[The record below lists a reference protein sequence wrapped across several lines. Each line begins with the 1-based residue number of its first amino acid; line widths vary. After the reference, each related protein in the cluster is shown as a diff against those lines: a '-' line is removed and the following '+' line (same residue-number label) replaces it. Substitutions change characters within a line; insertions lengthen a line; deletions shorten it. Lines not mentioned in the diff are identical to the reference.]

1 MGFAATIV
9 TLCLVLLGTP
19 LFIVIAASGL
29 LFLYRNG
36 IDFSAVIIELY
47 KLAHTPTL
55 TALPLFALAG
65 YVLAESNAPRR
76 LVRLSDALL
85 GWLPGGLAVIAL
97 LVSAVF
103 TALTGATGLTI
114 VAMGGLLF
122 PALQQQKYPEGF
134 SLGLLTTSGTLGL
147 LFPPSFPLIL
157 YGIVAQ
163 TSIDQLFLA
172 GILPGILLVLFLSL
186 YSVWKGYRSEVARPR
201 FTFLELRGALR
212 EAIWEM
218 PLPFVVLGGIY
229 GGYVAISEAAVLT
242 VLYVLVVEMGVYRDV
257 KFKDLKSITI
267 KSSILVGGILII
279 LGVSFGLTNTLINEE
294 IPAKLLD
301 FMKGHVES
309 PLAFLA
315 WLNLFLL
322 AAGCLLGMFPALI
335 VVVPMILPVAQAYG
349 IHPIHLGI
357 ILLTNLEI
365 GASLPPVGI
374 NLFVASLR
382 FERPI
387 LDLYRASVPYILILL
402 LALIVIT
409 YSPALS
415 LAILGKAIN
424 P

>member
-29 LFLYRNG
+29 LFLYRSG

-122 PALQQQKYPEGF
+122 PALQQQKYPEKF

-172 GILPGILLVLFLSL
+172 GILPGILLMLFLSL

-322 AAGCLLGMFPALI
+322 GAGCLLGMFPALI
-335 VVVPMILPVAQAYG
+335 VVVPMSLPVAQAYG
-349 IHPIHLGI
+349 IHPVHLGI

-374 NLFVASLR
+374 NLFVASMR
-382 FERPI
+382 FERPV

-402 LALIVIT
+402 LALVVIT
-409 YSPALS
+409 YWPALS
-415 LAILGKAIN
+415 LAILGKGIS

>member
-1 MGFAATIV
+1 MGLLSTIV

-29 LFLYRNG
+29 FFLYLNG
-36 IDFSAVIIELY
+36 IDFSALIIELY

-76 LVRLSDALL
+76 LVRLSDAVL
-85 GWLPGGLAVIAL
+85 GWLPGGLAIIAL

-114 VAMGGLLF
+114 VALGGLLF
-122 PALQQQKYPEGF
+122 PALRQQRYPERF

-147 LFPPSFPLIL
+147 LFPPSFALIL

-172 GILPGILLVLFLSL
+172 GILPGIFLVLLLSL
-186 YSVWKGYRSEVARPR
+186 YSGWKGFRSNVARPP
-201 FTFLELRGALR
+201 FTFRELRGALR

-229 GGYVAISEAAVLT
+229 GGLVAVSEAAVLT
-242 VLYVLVVEMGVYRDV
+242 VIYVMVVEMGVYRDV
-257 KFKDLKSITI
+257 KFKDLKAITI

-279 LGVSFGLTNTLINEE
+279 LGVSFGLTNSLINEE
-294 IPAKLLD
+294 IPSKLLD
-301 FMKGHVES
+301 FMKAHVQS
-309 PLAFLA
+309 HIAFLA

-322 AAGCLLGMFPALI
+322 AAGCILGMFPALI
-335 VVVPMILPVAQAYG
+335 VLVPMILPVAEAYG
-349 IHPIHLGI
+349 VHPTHLGI

-374 NLFVASLR
+374 NLFVSSMR
-382 FERPI
+382 FERPVI
-387 LDLYRASVPYILILL
+387 ELYRASVPFIIILL
-402 LALIVIT
+402 LALVVIT
-409 YSPALS
+409 YWPALS
-415 LAILGKAIN
+415 LAIIGAR
-424 P
+424 

>member
-29 LFLYRNG
+29 LFLYRSG

-122 PALQQQKYPEGF
+122 PALQQQKYPEKF

-172 GILPGILLVLFLSL
+172 GILPGILLMLFLSL

-322 AAGCLLGMFPALI
+322 GAGCLLGMFPALI

-349 IHPIHLGI
+349 IHPVHLGI

-374 NLFVASLR
+374 NLFVASMR
-382 FERPI
+382 FERPV

-402 LALIVIT
+402 LALVVIT
-409 YSPALS
+409 YWPALS
-415 LAILGKAIN
+415 LAILGKGIS

>member
-1 MGFAATIV
+1 VGFLTSIV
-9 TLCLVLLGTP
+9 TLCIILAGAP
-19 LFIVIAASGL
+19 LFIVIAASSL

-36 IDFSAVIIELY
+36 IDFSALIIELY

-85 GWLPGGLAVIAL
+85 GWLPGGLAIIAL
-97 LVSAVF
+97 SVSAVF

-122 PALQQQKYPEGF
+122 PALVQQKYPERF

-172 GILPGILLVLFLSL
+172 GIFPGILLVLLLSV
-186 YSVWKGYRSEVARPR
+186 YSAWKGFRFNVARPA
-201 FTFLELRGALR
+201 FTIREARGALR
-212 EAIWEM
+212 EAIWEI
-218 PLPFVVLGGIY
+218 PLPFIVLGGIY
-229 GGYVAISEAAVLT
+229 GGYVAVSEAAVLT
-242 VLYVLVVEMGVYRDV
+242 VLYVLVVEVLIYRDV
-257 KFKDLKSITI
+257 KFRELKSIAL
-267 KSSILVGGILII
+267 KSSVLVGGILII
-279 LGVSFGLTNTLINEE
+279 LGVSFGLTNSLINEE
-294 IPAKLLD
+294 IPSKVLD
-301 FMKGHVES
+301 FMKMHVES
-309 PLAFLA
+309 HLAFLA

-322 AAGCLLGMFPALI
+322 VAGCVLGMFPALI
-335 VVVPMILPVAQAYG
+335 VLVPMILPVAQAYG
-349 IHPIHLGI
+349 VNPIHLGI

-374 NLFVASLR
+374 NLFVSSMR

-387 LDLYRASVPYILILL
+387 LELYRASVPYILILL
-402 LALIVIT
+402 LALVVIT
-409 YSPALS
+409 YWPTLS
-415 LAILGKAIN
+415 LAILGSN
-424 P
+424 R

>member
-1 MGFAATIV
+1 MGLLSTIA

-29 LFLYRNG
+29 FFLYLNG
-36 IDFSAVIIELY
+36 IDFSALIIELY

-85 GWLPGGLAVIAL
+85 GWLPGGLAIIAL

-114 VAMGGLLF
+114 VALGGLLF
-122 PALQQQKYPEGF
+122 PALRQQRYPERF

-147 LFPPSFPLIL
+147 LFPPSFALIL

-172 GILPGILLVLFLSL
+172 GILPGIFLVLLLSL
-186 YSVWKGYRSEVARPR
+186 YSGWKGFRSNVARPR
-201 FTFLELRGALR
+201 FTFRELRGALR
-212 EAIWEM
+212 EAIWEI

-229 GGYVAISEAAVLT
+229 GGFVAVSEAAVLT
-242 VLYVLVVEMGVYRDV
+242 VIYVMVVEMGVYRDV
-257 KFKDLKSITI
+257 KFKDLKAITI

-279 LGVSFGLTNTLINEE
+279 LGVSFGLTNSLINEE
-294 IPAKLLD
+294 IPSKLLD
-301 FMKGHVES
+301 FMKAHVQS
-309 PLAFLA
+309 HIAFLA

-322 AAGCLLGMFPALI
+322 AAGCILGMFPALI
-335 VVVPMILPVAQAYG
+335 VLVPMILPVAEAYG
-349 IHPIHLGI
+349 VHPTHLGI

-374 NLFVASLR
+374 NLFVSSMR
-382 FERPI
+382 FERPVI
-387 LDLYRASVPYILILL
+387 ELYRASVPFIIILL
-402 LALIVIT
+402 LALVVIT
-409 YSPALS
+409 YWPALS
-415 LAILGKAIN
+415 LAIIGAR
-424 P
+424 

>member
-29 LFLYRNG
+29 LFLYRSG

-122 PALQQQKYPEGF
+122 PALQQQKYPEKF

-322 AAGCLLGMFPALI
+322 GAGCLLGMFPALI

-349 IHPIHLGI
+349 IHPVHLGI

-374 NLFVASLR
+374 NLFVASMR
-382 FERPI
+382 FERPV

-402 LALIVIT
+402 LALVVIT
-409 YSPALS
+409 YWPALS
-415 LAILGKAIN
+415 LAILGKGIS

>member
-1 MGFAATIV
+1 VGFLSSIA
-9 TLCLVLLGTP
+9 TLCIILLGAP
-19 LFIVIAASGL
+19 LFIVIAASSL

-36 IDFSAVIIELY
+36 IEFSALIIELY

-85 GWLPGGLAVIAL
+85 GWLPGGLAIIAL
-97 LVSAVF
+97 SVSAVF

-122 PALQQQKYPEGF
+122 PALVQQKYPERF

-172 GILPGILLVLFLSL
+172 GILPGILLVLLLSL
-186 YSVWKGYRSEVARPR
+186 YSAWKGFRFNVARPA
-201 FTFLELRGALR
+201 FTVREARGALR
-212 EAIWEM
+212 EAIWEI
-218 PLPFVVLGGIY
+218 PLPFIVLGGIY
-229 GGYVAISEAAVLT
+229 GGYVAVSEAAVLT
-242 VLYVLVVEMGVYRDV
+242 VLYVLVVEVLIYRDV
-257 KFKDLKSITI
+257 RFRELKSIAL
-267 KSSILVGGILII
+267 KSSVLVGGILII
-279 LGVSFGLTNTLINEE
+279 LGVSFGLTNSLINEE
-294 IPAKLLD
+294 IPSKVLD
-301 FMKGHVES
+301 FMKMHVES
-309 PLAFLA
+309 HLAFLA

-322 AAGCLLGMFPALI
+322 VAGCVLGMFPALI
-335 VVVPMILPVAQAYG
+335 VLVPMILPVAQAYG
-349 IHPIHLGI
+349 VNPIHLGI

-374 NLFVASLR
+374 NLFVSSMR
-382 FERPI
+382 FERPV

-402 LALIVIT
+402 MALVIIT
-409 YSPALS
+409 YWPALS
-415 LAILGKAIN
+415 LAILGAR
-424 P
+424 

>member
-1 MGFAATIV
+1 MGLLSTIA

-29 LFLYRNG
+29 FFLYLNG
-36 IDFSAVIIELY
+36 IDFSGLIIELY

-76 LVRLSDALL
+76 LVRLSDAVL
-85 GWLPGGLAVIAL
+85 GWLPGGLAIIAL

-114 VAMGGLLF
+114 VALGGLLF
-122 PALQQQKYPEGF
+122 PALRQQRYPERF

-147 LFPPSFPLIL
+147 LFPPSFALIL

-172 GILPGILLVLFLSL
+172 GILPGTLLVLLLSL
-186 YSVWKGYRSEVARPR
+186 YSGWKGFRSNVARPR
-201 FTFLELRGALR
+201 FEFRELRGALR
-212 EAIWEM
+212 EAIWEI

-229 GGYVAISEAAVLT
+229 GGFVAVSEAAVLT
-242 VLYVLVVEMGVYRDV
+242 VIYVMIVEMGVYRDV
-257 KFKDLKSITI
+257 KFKDLKAITI

-279 LGVSFGLTNTLINEE
+279 LGVSFGLTNSLINEE
-294 IPAKLLD
+294 IPSKLLD
-301 FMKGHVES
+301 FMKTHVQS
-309 PLAFLA
+309 HIAFLA

-322 AAGCLLGMFPALI
+322 GAGCILGMFPALI
-335 VVVPMILPVAQAYG
+335 VLVPMILPVAEAYG
-349 IHPIHLGI
+349 VHPTHLGI

-374 NLFVASLR
+374 NLFVSSMR
-382 FERPI
+382 FERPV
-387 LDLYRASVPYILILL
+387 LDLYRASVPFIIILL
-402 LALIVIT
+402 LALVVIT
-409 YSPALS
+409 YWPALS
-415 LAILGKAIN
+415 LTIIGAR
-424 P
+424 

>member
-19 LFIVIAASGL
+19 LFIVIVASGL

-122 PALQQQKYPEGF
+122 PALQQQKYPERF

-172 GILPGILLVLFLSL
+172 GIVPGILLVLFLSL
-186 YSVWKGYRSEVARPR
+186 YSVWKGYRSKVARPR

-257 KFKDLKSITI
+257 KFRDLKSITI

-322 AAGCLLGMFPALI
+322 GAGCLLGMFPALI

-349 IHPIHLGI
+349 INPIHLGI

-374 NLFVASLR
+374 NLFVASMR

-402 LALIVIT
+402 LALVVIT
-409 YSPALS
+409 YFPALS
-415 LAILGKAIN
+415 LGILGKTIN

>member
-1 MGFAATIV
+1 MGFLSTIAA
-9 TLCLVLLGTP
+9 LCLVLLGTP
-19 LFIVIAASGL
+19 LFIVIAASSL
-29 LFLYRNG
+29 LFLFRSG
-36 IDFSAVIIELY
+36 IDYSALIIELN

-65 YVLAESNAPRR
+65 YLLAESNAPRR

-85 GWLPGGLAVIAL
+85 GWMPGGLAIIAL

-114 VAMGGLLF
+114 IALGGLLF
-122 PALQQQKYPEGF
+122 PALRQQKYPERF

-163 TSIDQLFLA
+163 TSIDQLFRA
-172 GILPGILLVLFLSL
+172 GLLPGALLVLLLSL
-186 YSVWKGYRSEVARPR
+186 YSAWKGSRSAVARPQ
-201 FTFLELRGALR
+201 FTFRELRGALR
-212 EAIWEM
+212 EAMWEI

-229 GGYVAISEAAVLT
+229 GGFVAVSEAAVLT
-242 VLYVLVVEMGVYRDV
+242 VIYVLFVEVGVYRDV
-257 KFKDLKSITI
+257 KLKDLKSIVV

-279 LGVSFGLTNTLINEE
+279 LGVSFGLTNSLINED
-294 IPAKLLD
+294 IPGKLLG
-301 FMKGHVES
+301 FMQTHVKS
-309 PLAFLA
+309 HLGLLL

-322 AAGCLLGMFPALI
+322 AAGCILGMFPALI
-335 VVVPMILPVAQAYG
+335 VLVPMILPVAQAYG

-374 NLFVASLR
+374 NLFVSSMR

-387 LDLYRASVPYILILL
+387 LQLYRASIPYILILL
-402 LALIVIT
+402 LGLAIIT
-409 YSPALS
+409 YVPALS
-415 LAILGKAIN
+415 LVLLKT